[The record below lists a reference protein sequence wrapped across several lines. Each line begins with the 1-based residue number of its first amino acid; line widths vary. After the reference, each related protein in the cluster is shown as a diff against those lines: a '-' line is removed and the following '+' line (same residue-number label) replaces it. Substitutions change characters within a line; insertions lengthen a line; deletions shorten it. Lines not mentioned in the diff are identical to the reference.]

1 MKIPVKLNCLKSLH
15 ESCRPNSKYM
25 KKIIKYVILDILRN
39 RIMIAYTSFL
49 LLISLSVFNLED
61 NADKGILSLVNL
73 VLIIVPL
80 VSVVFSTIYVYNSAE
95 FIELLVSQPLKR
107 GRLWMSIFSGLA
119 LSLSLAFIAGV
130 GIPILLYNPSAA
142 GFVMLLSG
150 VALSIIFV
158 SIALLASVM
167 TRDKAKGIG
176 VAILLW
182 FFFTLIYDGIVLF
195 ILFQFADY
203 PLEKPMIGLT
213 SLNPVDLARVLM
225 LLKLD
230 ISALMGY
237 SGALFQSFF
246 GGNVGMIYS
255 SIVLVLWAIIPVW
268 LSARKFKSK
277 DL

>member
-1 MKIPVKLNCLKSLH
+1 
-15 ESCRPNSKYM
+15 M

-39 RIMIAYTSFL
+39 RIMIAYTLFL

-61 NADKGILSLVNL
+61 NPDKGVLSLVNI

-80 VSVVFSTIYVYNSAE
+80 VSIVFSTIYVYNSSE
-95 FIELLVSQPLKR
+95 FIELLVSQPLRR
-107 GRLWMSIFSGLA
+107 GRLWASIFTGLA
-119 LSLSLAFIAGV
+119 LSLSLAFLAGV
-130 GIPILLYNPSAA
+130 GIPILLYNPSAS
-142 GFVMLLSG
+142 GIVMLFTG
-150 VALSIIFV
+150 IALSIIFV

-195 ILFQFADY
+195 TLFQFADY
-203 PLEKPMIGLT
+203 PMEQPMIAMT

-246 GGNVGMIYS
+246 GGNGGMIYS
-255 SIVLVLWAIIPVW
+255 VFVLVLWAIIPFW
-268 LSARKFKSK
+268 LSVRKFKTK

>member
-1 MKIPVKLNCLKSLH
+1 
-15 ESCRPNSKYM
+15 M

-39 RIMIAYTSFL
+39 RIMIAYTLFL

-119 LSLSLAFIAGV
+119 LSLSLAFLAGV
-130 GIPILLYNPSAA
+130 GIPILLYNPSSA
-142 GFVMLLSG
+142 GLTMLITG
-150 VALSIIFV
+150 VALSVIFV

-203 PLEKPMIGLT
+203 PLEQPMIGMI

-237 SGALFQSFF
+237 SGALFQQFF
-246 GGNVGMIYS
+246 GGNLGMIYS
-255 SIVLVLWAIIPVW
+255 SFVLILWAVIPVW
-268 LSARKFKSK
+268 LSSRKFKSK

>member
-1 MKIPVKLNCLKSLH
+1 
-15 ESCRPNSKYM
+15 M

-39 RIMIAYTSFL
+39 RIMIAYTIFL
-49 LLISLSVFNLED
+49 LLISFSVFNLED
-61 NADKGILSLVNL
+61 NPDKGILSLVNI

-80 VSVVFSTIYVYNSAE
+80 VSVVFSTIYVYNSSE
-95 FIELLVSQPLKR
+95 FIELLVSQPLRR
-107 GRLWMSIFSGLA
+107 GRLWASIFTGLA
-119 LSLSLAFIAGV
+119 LSLSLAFAAGV
-130 GIPILLYNPSAA
+130 GIPILLYNPSAS
-142 GFVMLLSG
+142 GMIMLISG
-150 VALSIIFV
+150 IALSIIFV
-158 SIALLASVM
+158 SIALLASVL

-195 ILFQFADY
+195 ALFQFADY
-203 PLEKPMIGLT
+203 PMEQPMIAMT

-246 GGNVGMIYS
+246 GGNGGMIYS
-255 SIVLVLWAIIPVW
+255 AFVLILWAVIPFW
-268 LSARKFKSK
+268 LSMRKFKTK